1 MKINNK
7 GFFITLSFF
16 FLAILLISANNNLN
30 EIRQINED
38 VQIYLIASSRTTEI
52 KNSFFSSIKSVYNNS
67 EINFYKI
74 DNNFIYEKRLL
85 NSTNDLENNLINLR
99 NFLQLKY
106 PLSKFNFFDNDIG
119 KIQIVGKDLN
129 ITNSLINGFENNDSF
144 YINFLENNIKKIV
157 FEIDF
162 DINQINN
169 ISNSF
174 TICNNCVNFVEFK
187 IVIRND
193 ENNVE
198 YYFLEQIDI
207 DQDGVIEIK
216 TINSPIDD
224 SFITFDATNK
234 LFSFTSGLKCYLKSK
249 LIFFDSSFF
258 IEFDENLL
266 EINDLEV
273 FGFTG

>member
-74 DNNFIYEKRLL
+74 DNNFIYEKKLL
-85 NSTNDLENNLINLR
+85 TSTNNLENNLNNLR

-106 PLSKFNFFDNDIG
+106 PLSSLNIAGNDIG